1 MDNLHEAEHWEE
13 WRHKYEGKMNAAMI
27 LRNSY
32 MKDAFESGRRH
43 KEIANALGLSESRVK
58 KIIGELRK
66 NNEVKS

>member
-13 WRHKYEGKMNAAMI
+13 WRNEYEMKMNAAMV
-27 LRNSY
+27 LRNY
-32 MKDAFESGRRH
+32 AINDAFKSGFRH

-66 NNEVKS
+66 NA